1 MKELIFTVY
10 LVIGRDGHRFVFA
23 INEDNLDDKLL
34 ENETPVYYTNYFHDS
49 LSGYIELLVD
59 YLGFEETGELVC
71 SIMKSGFYQGR
82 KHFRDIKTKEKFE
95 IMLDFS
101 LDEYTYD
108 TLLTALNIKDIDA
121 IGTECLYFGLK
132 PIRELNEEIV
142 FNYSPN

>member
-10 LVIGRDGHRFVFA
+10 LVIGRDGHRFVYA
-23 INEDNLDDKLL
+23 ISEDDLDNKLL

-82 KHFRDIKTKEKFE
+82 KYFRDFKTKDQFYMELK
-95 IMLDFS
+95 IVLDQ
-101 LDEYTYD
+101 ETVE
-108 TLLTALNIKDIDA
+108 TLLFALTEKDIDE
-121 IGTECLYFGLK
+121 ISTECLYFGIK
-132 PIRELNEEIV
+132 PIRELNEELI
-142 FNYSPN
+142 FNYSFN